1 MAMNDYNDFLAER
14 RAKQF
19 GFVAAT
25 AESPE
30 EATSS
35 VVVEDKPS
43 KETTKKEQKEE

>member
-19 GFVAAT
+19 SFVATT

-30 EATSS
+30 EATAS

-43 KETTKKEQKEE
+43 NKTTKKRQKKE